1 MRQGSVDSGASGP
14 KGIGAVLVV
23 VGIVGAVIAALF
35 VGRLLAERAAAT
47 IYAVTDGREVW
58 TVVLTMAGPLV
69 AAVAGLVLLRRARGN
84 RIATGAAVAVVV
96 VAFVFSV
103 GFLPGKNDNG
113 KRAASLDDAI
123 GTFGAG
129 DLFVGMGWALL
140 PALLVTA
147 WLVLAGFPERRT
159 PQQRRA
165 QPERPDRPGA
175 TRRGWI
181 VRGALVVVLWAGLGA
196 LVVVLVDTPAPR
208 SSWLA
213 GTAAHLDE
221 GEEFFADWDPGLSAD
236 LATVVSCDEA
246 ADALELD
253 GRKPELDGCRE
264 ALLVHA
270 TGRFGADRAT
280 SGDLTA
286 VVLRVSS
293 VGRLDELDAALDGVT
308 LTAAHGL
315 PATAED
321 PLVTR
326 AEAALALVVAAEDP
340 GEIPHPDE
348 GAYAAPLT
356 RALAWTL
363 IGEAQG
369 IHLIPD

>member
-1 MRQGSVDSGASGP
+1 MRQGSGDSGASGP

-23 VGIVGAVIAALF
+23 VGILGGVIAALF
-35 VGRLLAERAAAT
+35 AGRLLAERAAAT
-47 IYAVTDGREVW
+47 IYAVADGREVW

-69 AAVAGLVLLRRARGN
+69 AAVTGLVLLRRARGN
-84 RIATGAAVAVVV
+84 RIATGAAVVLVV

-113 KRAASLDDAI
+113 KRAASLDDAV

-175 TRRGWI
+175 SHRGWI

-196 LVVVLVDTPAPR
+196 LVVVLVDAPPSR
-208 SSWLA
+208 SAWLA

-293 VGRLDELDAALDGVT
+293 VGRLDELDGALDGVT

-315 PATAED
+315 PAPAED

-348 GAYAAPLT
+348 GAEAVPLT

>member
-1 MRQGSVDSGASGP
+1 MQQGSGGSGASGL
-14 KGIGAVLVV
+14 KGIGVLLLV
-23 VGIVGAVIAALF
+23 VGIVGGLIAAIF
-35 VGRLLAERAAAT
+35 GGRLLAEQTAAT
-47 IYAVTDGREVW
+47 IYSLADGREAW
-58 TVVLTMAGPLV
+58 TVVLTMAGPLL
-69 AAVAGLVLLRRARGN
+69 AALAGLVLLHRRRGN
-84 RIATGAAVAVVV
+84 RIATGAAAVALA
-96 VAFVFSV
+96 VAFVFSI
-103 GFLPGKNDNG
+103 GFVPGKDDDG
-113 KRAASLDDAI
+113 KRAASLDDAV
-123 GTFGAG
+123 GVYGAG
-129 DLFVGMGWALL
+129 DLFVGIGWALL

-181 VRGALVVVLWAGLGA
+181 VRGALVVALWAGLGA

-208 SSWLA
+208 SGWLA

-236 LATVVSCDEA
+236 LATVVSCDDA

-253 GRKPELDGCRE
+253 GRTPHLDGCRE

-293 VGRLDELDAALDGVT
+293 VGQLDELDAALDGVT

-315 PATAED
+315 PAPAED

-340 GEIPHPDE
+340 GEMPHPDE
-348 GAYAAPLT
+348 GAEAVPLT

-369 IHLIPD
+369 VHLIPD